1 MAGIKTKTPQ
11 PKNDTSGRNNFQTPL
26 YALDLIIPYLPFPGA
41 RKIILEP
48 AAGQMRLVDHL
59 QRNYKIDV
67 HAQDLFPYRDDC
79 YKKNFLE
86 MSKEDLNVPIGRISC
101 IVTNPPFS
109 LKFEFITKCLELDV
123 PFALLIPFDMCGFL
137 HDKFKNDGLGAIIP
151 NRRIDYLTPNI
162 VQRINDGETF
172 VGINKGLEKDK
183 KYKKIKDVPVE
194 VWNKAVKVNFKEID
208 DVPVSIIKKYSSSDF
223 HSFWITKG
231 FNQPK
236 DFTFVNLSLEDKK
249 NVV

>member
-26 YALDLIIPYLPFPGA
+26 YALDLIVPYIPENTRL
-41 RKIILEP
+41 ILEP
-48 AAGQMRLVDHL
+48 AAGQMRLVDYL
-59 QRNYKIDV
+59 RKKYEFRV
-67 HAQDLFPYRDDC
+67 TAQDLYPVREDC
-79 YKKNFLE
+79 FLGDFLKFEKN
-86 MSKEDLNVPIGRISC
+86 DVGDIDC
-101 IVTNPPFS
+101 IITNPPFS
-109 LKFEFITKCLELDV
+109 LKFEFITKCLDLGV

-162 VQRINDGETF
+162 VQRINSGETLAN
-172 VGINKGLEKDK
+172 INKEYNLKLKKLEEFDGIIEK
-183 KYKKIKDVPVE
+183 KNI
-194 VWNKAVKVNFKEID
+194 VKYAEID
-208 DVPVSIIKKYSSSDF
+208 DVPVKIIKKYSSSDF

-231 FNQPK
+231 FNQPEK
-236 DFTFVNLSLEDKK
+236 FTFVELSIENKK

>member
-26 YALDLIIPYLPFPGA
+26 YALDLIVPYIPKKTRL
-41 RKIILEP
+41 ILEP
-48 AAGQMRLVDHL
+48 AAGQMRLVDYL
-59 QRNYKIDV
+59 RNKYEFRV
-67 HAQDLFPYRDDC
+67 TAQDLYPVREDC
-79 YKKNFLE
+79 FLGDFLQFKK
-86 MSKEDLNVPIGRISC
+86 KDVGDIDC
-101 IVTNPPFS
+101 VVTNPPFS
-109 LKFEFITKCLELDV
+109 LKFEFITKCLELGV

-162 VQRINDGETF
+162 VQRINDGETLSELNRSF
-172 VGINKGLEKDK
+172 DKSERFKKLEDAPQN
-183 KYKKIKDVPVE
+183 IL
-194 VWNKAVKVNFKEID
+194 NNAIKVNFKTID

-231 FNQPK
+231 FNQPEK
-236 DFTFVNLSLEDKK
+236 FTFVNLSLEDKK

>member
-1 MAGIKTKTPQ
+1 MSGIKTKTPQ

-26 YALDLIIPYLPFPGA
+26 YTLDLIIPYIQQKTKL
-41 RKIILEP
+41 ILEP
-48 AAGQMRLVDHL
+48 AAGQMRLVDYL
-59 QRNYKIDV
+59 RKKYEYRV
-67 HAQDLFPYRDDC
+67 TAQDLYPVREDC
-79 YKKNFLE
+79 FLGDFLE
-86 MSKEDLNVPIGRISC
+86 FGRRDIGDIDC
-101 IVTNPPFS
+101 IITNPPFS
-109 LKFEFITKCLELDV
+109 LKFEFITKCLELGV

-172 VGINKGLEKDK
+172 AGINKGLEKEK
-183 KYKKIKDVPVE
+183 RYKKIKDVPKVI
-194 VWNKAVKVNFKEID
+194 WDNAVKVDFKKID

-236 DFTFVNLSLEDKK
+236 DFTFVNLSLNDKK